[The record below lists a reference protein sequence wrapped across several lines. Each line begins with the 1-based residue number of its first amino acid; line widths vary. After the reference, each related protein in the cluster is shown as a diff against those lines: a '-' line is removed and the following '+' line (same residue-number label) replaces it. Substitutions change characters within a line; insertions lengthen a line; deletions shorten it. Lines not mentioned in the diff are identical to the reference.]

1 MFAVGLSQGPLHHYW
16 YGFLDRALPSRS
28 RRTVGLKILAD
39 QLAAAPF
46 FAVTFFYG
54 MGLLQGKSLEGCW
67 TEFVAKFPA
76 VYLVRLHI
84 HNDAACSIKSML
96 PRQCR
101 PHRDGF
107 SR

>member
-1 MFAVGLSQGPLHHYW
+1 MYGISGRMFAVGLSQGPLHHYW

-54 MGLLQGKSLEGCW
+54 MGLLQGKSLDGCW

-76 VYLVRLHI
+76 VYLV
-84 HNDAACSIKSML
+84 S
-96 PRQCR
+96 
-101 PHRDGF
+101 
-107 SR
+107 